1 MEKIYGNIERIL
13 VEDPQ
18 SGDLTAHVK
27 IPHKEEVVLVRGQL
41 PQVFQQLGTL
51 LHLYGEWCQT
61 PNLGKYFQIEKYDLP
76 KPYETRGVFNYL
88 TSKLI
93 KGIGP
98 KLATKIIETFQTE
111 TLNVL
116 DLTPERLIEVPGI
129 SKARVESLCQQL
141 HEQRTLRSTLLFLQQ
156 YNIAIHYGVR
166 IFKKYQEKSIEKIC
180 EDPFLLAREIEGIG
194 FKTADFIAMRLGIPP
209 NSRSRLCAGIQHCL
223 EELQEEGHT
232 CYPIQALAEIVTKLL
247 NQDLP
252 TKLIHHEDILAQI
265 SHMQESKSLCVH
277 EIDGVLHVWTRY
289 LYLAE
294 HTIAG
299 DLKRI
304 LYSSRKIRPIDGD
317 KAIAWVEENL
327 NLNLALKQ
335 KEAVKACFSEK
346 LHIITGG
353 PGTGK
358 STITQAILKIF
369 EQVTYKIILTAP
381 TGKATKRMTEITHKH
396 SVTIHTLLQYD
407 FKTKSFR
414 KNSDNPIDCDL
425 IIVDESGMMDTY
437 LLYHLLKALPDH
449 AILILIGDVHQLPS
463 IGPGHILK
471 DLINSHKISVTELN
485 EIFRQVHNSRIIIN
499 AHRVNEGEFPMLYS
513 ESGRKDFLFFQK
525 EDPQEAL
532 EHILFLT
539 TQFVPKKYH
548 IYPKD
553 IQILAP
559 MKKGIL
565 GIHNLNK
572 ELKAALNPQ
581 KTHFQGKLHSYAIGD
596 KVMQIRNNYNK
607 EVFNG
612 DIGYISELNF
622 KDRRLVVKME
632 ERYVSYSFTELDDLV
647 LAYATSVH
655 KYQGSES
662 PCIIIPIHTS
672 HFMMLYRNLLY
683 TAITRGK
690 QLVILVGTKKAIA
703 IATKNNKVQHRCTG
717 LVKAL
722 NILDTP
728 KDIEEYQEDLDT
740 AF

>member
-1 MEKIYGNIERIL
+1 MEKIYGTLEQIL
-13 VEDPQ
+13 VEDID
-18 SGDLTAHVK
+18 SGDLTAHIK
-27 IPHKEEVVLVRGQL
+27 TSHKEESILVKGHL
-41 PQVFQQLGTL
+41 PQSLQQLGTQL
-51 LHLYGEWCQT
+51 RLYGEWCHA
-61 PNLGKYFQIEKYDLP
+61 PNLGKYFQIEKHDLP
-76 KPYETRGVFNYL
+76 QTHESRGVFNYL

-111 TLNVL
+111 TARVL
-116 DLTPERLIEVPGI
+116 DFHPERLAEVPGI
-129 SKARVESLCQQL
+129 SKTRLESLCKQL
-141 HEQRTLRSTLLFLQQ
+141 QEQKKLRSTLLFLQQ

-166 IFKKYQEKSIEKIC
+166 IYKKYQEKSIEKIC
-180 EDPFLLAREIEGIG
+180 EDPFLLAREMEGIG
-194 FKTADFIAMRLGIPP
+194 FKTADFIAMRLGVPP
-209 NSRSRLCAGIQHCL
+209 NSQSRLCAGIQHSL

-232 CYPIQALAEIVTKLL
+232 CYPVKALTEIVVKLL

-252 TKLIHHEDILAQI
+252 KQLIKHNDIATQI
-265 SHMQESKSLCVH
+265 YQMQESKALYICDI
-277 EIDGVLHVWTRY
+277 EGIPHVWTRY

-294 HTIAG
+294 QTIAL

-304 LYSSRKIRPIDGD
+304 LFSSRKIRPIDGE
-317 KAIAWVEENL
+317 KAIVWVEKNL
-327 NLNLALKQ
+327 NLNLATKQ
-335 KEAVKACFSEK
+335 KEAIKACFSEK

-369 EQVTYKIILTAP
+369 EQVTYKIILAAP
-381 TGKATKRMTEITHKH
+381 TGKAAKRMTEITHKH
-396 SVTIHTLLQYD
+396 SVTIHALLQYD

-414 KNSDNPIDCDL
+414 KNHENPINCDL
-425 IIVDESGMMDTY
+425 IIIDESGMMDTY
-437 LLYHLLKALPDH
+437 LLHHFLKALPDH
-449 AILILIGDVHQLPS
+449 TILILIGDVHQLPS
-463 IGPGHILK
+463 IGPGNILK
-471 DLINSHKISVTELN
+471 DLISSNKISVTELN
-485 EIFRQVHNSRIIIN
+485 EIFRQVHDSGIITN
-499 AHRVNEGEFPMLYS
+499 AHRVNEGEFPMLHS

-532 EHILFLT
+532 EYIIYLI

-548 IYPKD
+548 IYPRD
-553 IQILAP
+553 IQILSP

-572 ELKAALNPQ
+572 ELKTALNP
-581 KTHFQGKLHSYAIGD
+581 KKANLQGKLHSYAVGD
-596 KVMQIRNNYNK
+596 KVMQVRNNYNK

-612 DIGYISELNF
+612 DIGYVFELNF
-622 KDRRLVVKME
+622 KDKQVVVQME
-632 ERYVSYSFTELDDLV
+632 GRYVTYSFAELDDLI

-662 PCIIIPIHTS
+662 PCVIIPIHTS

-703 IATKNNKVQHRCTG
+703 IATRNNRVQHRCTG
-717 LVKAL
+717 LTEALKTLDFAL
-722 NILDTP
+722 NHEITTNDSET
-728 KDIEEYQEDLDT
+728 
-740 AF
+740 FF